1 MTDIIAPKRGELVIE
16 KDGRSTL
23 RFQRFLEGLATKTA
37 SAGTDGYVV
46 ANPAIT
52 GATKTKITYDS
63 KGLVTGGAY
72 ATTSDISEGGNLYFT
87 SERVSDLIIDGT
99 HLTWTFDA
107 GANTLQG
114 NVLVTLQNAFDDS
127 VGVVTPNV
135 ALISIPDGEFVEVD
149 FNGTSAWNFYN
160 VDDLG
165 AVGYEDN
172 SGNNVRVDAVILN
185 MVHSNIYMGQAGGAA
200 TVQCDAYLSAPY
212 RVETSNDYL
221 TVGT

>member
-1 MTDIIAPKRGELVIE
+1 MTTLTTAPAPIRGKMVDEKGIITAPWAQYFRGVQAIIP
-16 KDGRSTL
+16 DGSG
-23 RFQRFLEGLATKTA
+23 F
-37 SAGTDGYVV
+37 VV
-46 ANPAIT
+46 ANPPIT
-52 GATKTKITYDS
+52 ADTKIKITYDT
-63 KGLVTGGAY
+63 KGLVTSGAD
-72 ATTSDISEGGNLYFT
+72 ATTTDIAEGSNLYYT
-87 SERVSDLIIDGT
+87 AERIASLITDGT
-99 HLTWTFDA
+99 HITWTYDPA
-107 GANTLQG
+107 AHTLTG
-114 NVLVTLQNAFDDS
+114 DVLVTLQNAFDDS
-127 VGVVTPNV
+127 VGVVSPNV
-135 ALISIPDGEFVEVD
+135 ALISIPDGEFLEVD